1 MSTGYPEQVSS
12 SSSSGDQGPDE
23 DAIRRAKQE
32 IQSLVQEV
40 VDLSKSEVDPTAFYA
55 ALLDKSISALAAIGG
70 VVWTL
75 DEATG
80 FKLEYQVNLQQT
92 GLLESQDATNR
103 HSRLLGQVAKRGEPA
118 LIAPHSGASPEDGEA
133 AANPTEFLLVV
144 APIVSERGVDG
155 LVEIFQRTGARPNT
169 QRGYLR
175 FLVQI
180 CEIAAEYIKTHRLR
194 GFAAKQ
200 TLWEQLES
208 FTALVHERLDSRTT
222 AFTIA
227 NEGRRLIGCD
237 RVTIVLK
244 RGPKYVVEA
253 ISGQDTFDKRSNVV
267 RMLRDLARVVVKSGE
282 DLWYTGDT
290 TNLSPQVEK
299 AVNDYVDESH
309 TKQIA
314 VLPLREAD
322 PHSDDPNR
330 PKRHENML
338 GAIVIEQL
346 VDSRAPDGLL
356 QRVDVV
362 RRHSSTALTNA
373 QSHEGLFLLPVW
385 RFIGKSRVLVT
396 ARNLPKTI
404 LASAAI
410 LALALAAWLVPWD
423 FTIAADGKLLPE
435 TRRGVSAAYEG
446 KITEVKVDDGTAV
459 KKDDVV
465 AVQQSLDIEAEYVRL
480 TGMRA
485 STLQQFNNADLQFRR
500 FDKRQGR
507 ESELME
513 IQGEKRRLQAELES
527 YDRQLALVN
536 QKIAQLQIRSP
547 IDGIVVTR
555 NVKDLLENRSV
566 RPGTELMMIANPDQ
580 AWELEIDVPE
590 AKVGHVLHYEQGLHA
605 KDPSAQLEVTFML
618 ASRTGVNLKGKVV
631 RIDKS
636 AELAGDKGNTV
647 RMVVAFDQKEL
658 MKLATGEPAPATG
671 APVPAESLAEIKR
684 NLKLNA
690 DVKAKIHCGRA
701 AVGYVLFHDL
711 WEFIQSRILFR
722 F

>member
-12 SSSSGDQGPDE
+12 SSSSGEQGPDE

-40 VDLSKSEVDPTAFYA
+40 VDLSKSEVDPTAFYG

-75 DEATG
+75 DETTG

-92 GLLESQDATNR
+92 GLLESQDKTNR
-103 HSRLLGQVAKRGEPA
+103 HSRLLGQIAKRGEPV
-118 LIAPHSGASPEDGEA
+118 LVAPHSGASPEDGEA

-208 FTALVHERLDSRTT
+208 FTALVHERLDSRST

-290 TNLSPQVEK
+290 TNLSPQVEQ

-330 PKRHENML
+330 PKHRENML

-404 LASAAI
+404 LASVAI
-410 LALALAAWLVPWD
+410 VALALAAWLVPWD

-435 TRRGVSAAYEG
+435 TRKGVFAVYEG
-446 KITEVKVDDGTAV
+446 QIFDVPVDERSEVTMGQ
-459 KKDDVV
+459 VV
-465 AVQQSLDIEAEYVRL
+465 ARQRSLDIEKEIVRL
-480 TGMRA
+480 NGLKA
-485 STLQQFNNADLQFRR
+485 STLEQFNIADLQFRR
-500 FDKRQGR
+500 VDVRPDRNTDQTEISGELSRLK
-507 ESELME
+507 SEVDSL
-513 IQGEKRRLQAELES
+513 
-527 YDRQLALVN
+527 DRQLVIVLQKKAALE
-536 QKIAQLQIRSP
+536 IRSP
-547 IDGIVVTR
+547 IDGMVVTR
-555 NVKDLLENRSV
+555 NVRDLENRSV
-566 RPGTELMMIANPDQ
+566 RPGTELMKIADPSK
-580 AWELEIDVPE
+580 AWEVEVDVPE
-590 AKVGHVLHYEQGLHA
+590 AKVGHVIRYLQQIRAE
-605 KDPSAQLEVTFML
+605 DPKAELKVTFML
-618 ASRTGVNLKGKVV
+618 ASYTGVKLEGSVV
-631 RIDKS
+631 RIDSS
-636 AELAGDKGNTV
+636 AEIAGDKGNTV
-647 RMVVAFDQKEL
+647 RMTVAFDQDEL
-658 MKLATGEPAPATG
+658 LKLPLGG
-671 APVPAESLAEIKR
+671 AAAAGAELNAQDLAQLKR
-684 NLKLNA
+684 NLKVNA

-701 AVGYVLFHDL
+701 AVGYVLLHDL